1 MKIQGRNTKVC
12 ILYHNASKK
21 FLVYLRIIKMSETTK
36 EYFEREKESRF
47 TLMDYLDSEQWIERV
62 EIVDKLIWEWQIDDL
77 LEWTEEDW
85 ETVLDVDET
94 NRDAIDD
101 RVKNYLDPL
110 SIERRVRVNPRDP
123 SQVESY
129 QDSKYKILITY
140 GWPNVF
146 FEIDFTAELHLYR
159 WGEHY
164 SRDFWAD
171 FADKLLSF
179 YWLE

>member
-1 MKIQGRNTKVC
+1 
-12 ILYHNASKK
+12 
-21 FLVYLRIIKMSETTK
+21 MSETTK
-36 EYFEREKESRF
+36 EYFEREKQSRF
-47 TLMDYLDSEQWIERV
+47 NLLDYINSSDTEDKVEMARKILWDEVDNFIEY
-62 EIVDKLIWEWQIDDL
+62 ETDDEYPDWSKIVDEFASDL
-77 LEWTEEDW
+77 DW
-85 ETVLDVDET
+85 LDE
-94 NRDAIDD
+94 AI
-101 RVKNYLDPL
+101 KNYYDPL

-146 FEIDFTAELHLYR
+146 REIDFTAELHLYR

-171 FADKLLSF
+171 VADKILSF

>member
-1 MKIQGRNTKVC
+1 
-12 ILYHNASKK
+12 
-21 FLVYLRIIKMSETTK
+21 MSETTK

-47 TLMDYLDSEQWIERV
+47 DLIDYIDSSDTEEKV
-62 EIVDKLIWEWQIDDL
+62 EIARKILWDEVDTFVEYETDD
-77 LEWTEEDW
+77 EYTDW
-85 ETVLDVDET
+85 SKIVDEFAS
-94 NRDAIDD
+94 DLDWLDEAI
-101 RVKNYLDPL
+101 KNYYDPL
-110 SIERRVRVNPRDP
+110 SIERRVRVDPRDP
-123 SQVESY
+123 YDIEDRD
-129 QDSKYKILITY
+129 DSKYKILITY

-146 FEIDFTAELHLYR
+146 FEIDFTAELHLYW